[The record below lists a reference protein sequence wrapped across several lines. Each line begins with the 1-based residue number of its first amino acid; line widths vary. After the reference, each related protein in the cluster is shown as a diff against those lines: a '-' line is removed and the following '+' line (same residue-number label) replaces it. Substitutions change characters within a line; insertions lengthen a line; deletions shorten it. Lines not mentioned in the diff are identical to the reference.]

1 MIIRQEK
8 PGDINDI
15 HALNELAFGQPQE
28 ANFIDCLMRVNI
40 TGENKKIVRRRFNE
54 HSYQILF

>member
-15 HALNELAFGQPQE
+15 HALNELAFGRPQE
-28 ANFIDCLMRVNI
+28 ANIIDYLMHVKYN
-40 TGENKKIVRRRFNE
+40 RRE
-54 HSYQILF
+54 